1 MAVPASVSDAMGASP
16 VVDNSLCWTA
26 QAPRHR
32 QQAKATHAANRKT
45 LRSLFPDKTRLITAP
60 SLLRSRSLR

>member
-26 QAPRHR
+26 QAPRH
-32 QQAKATHAANRKT
+32 QAKATHAANRKT
-45 LRSLFPDKTRLITAP
+45 LRSLFPNKTRLITAS